1 MTRTRKWLAG
11 LGILA
16 AVVVLLGLIGLSLI
30 PKDEELARRAA
41 AKLTEVSGVPVSVG
55 ALQWRVL
62 PAPRVVLQNVLT
74 EQSRP
79 IELKLLTLYFELGP
93 LLQRRIK
100 VDRVLLDGATVPQL
114 SLRALGKTGGADQT
128 PGTLPFAV
136 DDLPLARFEFREV
149 TWLTRRGLALVYE
162 GEVEFDAKWR
172 PRAGQLRRPGLN
184 PAADLTITREGQED
198 RWATRINLADGTANG
213 EVRLQTRADGRL
225 HLDGTLRP
233 EGIDAANAVIA
244 FNRRAVLAGKAS
256 GVTTLSADG
265 DTVGEL
271 VQSLHTQ
278 STLRI
283 SRARLLRFDLEKAV
297 RSAGREHAG
306 QTPLDS
312 LTAQMDTQNTAQGIV
327 LDFSNVKASSG
338 ALTATGKGRL
348 ANQTIE
354 AEVAVDLV
362 SGLVGVPLTISGPV
376 SAVKVSVPAGAIAG
390 AAVGTAVLPGIGTAI
405 GARIGA
411 TLGNIFGT
419 RPQPSSGKKPP
430 ASAPVTR

>member
-11 LGILA
+11 LCVVA
-16 AVVVLLGLIGLSLI
+16 AVPVLLGLVGWSLI

-41 AKLTEVSGVPVSVG
+41 ARLTEVSGVPVSIG
-55 ALQWRVL
+55 ALHWRVL
-62 PAPRVVLQNVLT
+62 PVPSVVLQNVAT
-74 EQSRP
+74 QQSRP
-79 IELKLLTLYFELGP
+79 IELKRLTLYFELGP
-93 LLQRRIK
+93 LLQRRVKIA
-100 VDRVLLDGATVPQL
+100 RVLLEGASVPQL
-114 SLRALGKTGGADQT
+114 SLRARAKTVGANPAPRTQR
-128 PGTLPFAV
+128 FAV
-136 DDLPLARFEFREV
+136 DELPLARFEFRDV
-149 TWLTRRGLALVYE
+149 TWLTRRGLALLYE
-162 GEVEFDAKWR
+162 GEIDFDAHWR
-172 PRAGQLRRPGLN
+172 PRTAQLRRPGLH
-184 PAADLTITREGQED
+184 PAADLSIVREGQED
-198 RWATRINLADGTANG
+198 RWATRINLANGTANG
-213 EVRLQTRADGRL
+213 ELRLQTRSNGRL
-225 HLDGTLRP
+225 HLDGTLKP
-233 EGIDAANAVIA
+233 EGIDAAQAVVA

-278 STLRI
+278 STLRV
-283 SRARLLRFDLEKAV
+283 SRARLLRFDIEKAV

-312 LTAQMDTQNTAQGIV
+312 LTLQLDTQNTPQGIV
-327 LDFSNVKASSG
+327 IDATDVKASSG

-376 SAVKVSVPAGAIAG
+376 SAVKVSVPAAALAG

-405 GARIGA
+405 GARVGA
-411 TLGNIFGT
+411 ALGSIFGGK
-419 RPQPSSGKKPP
+419 PAEVPGKKPP
-430 ASAPVTR
+430 ALAPLTR